1 MPLATVW
8 EMLSNESQDRLVVLM
23 YLLLLKEHP
32 DGDFNWIPPK
42 SDSPALIAQG
52 NIEGI
57 EEIDRLIR
65 VPTKIRRPHK

>member
-8 EMLSNESQDRLVVLM
+8 EMLSKESQDRLIVLM

-32 DGDFNWIPPK
+32 DGDFNWIPPT
-42 SDSPALIAQG
+42 SDNPALIAQG

-57 EEIDRLIR
+57 EEIDRLMR
-65 VPTKIRRPHK
+65 VPTKIRRPHR

>member
-8 EMLSNESQDRLVVLM
+8 EMLSKESQDRLIVLM

-42 SDSPALIAQG
+42 SDNPALIAQG

-57 EEIDRLIR
+57 EEIDRLMR
-65 VPTKIRRPHK
+65 VPTKIRRPHR